1 MKEHLERMIQYVKET
16 HLVESLMNASSLEER
31 VKICEDARETSEF
44 LDFDAHYVEVMGK
57 LDPDQESLLSG
68 TDFEC
73 TEDNAVAVAMVLII
87 TGIDDIDMFEDF
99 EEFSGALREVKG
111 GQEKL
116 ANAIADFII
125 QNLISASTYEEVLEG
140 IF

>member
-1 MKEHLERMIQYVKET
+1 
-16 HLVESLMNASSLEER
+16 
-31 VKICEDARETSEF
+31 
-44 LDFDAHYVEVMGK
+44 
-57 LDPDQESLLSG
+57 
-68 TDFEC
+68 
-73 TEDNAVAVAMVLII
+73 MVLII

-125 QNLISASTYEEVLEG
+125 QNLISASTYEEVLEE